1 MSAWIE
7 HVKEYAK
14 QKEMK
19 YTEALKNDECK
30 ELYHKNKSPVDKKK
44 IDEMTRPK
52 VSIQMEKVDKT
63 SMTSKTPKAKKVKK
77 DEKEREITYEE
88 MNAPMISMDTIDKV
102 LNLKPP
108 KKERNK
114 KKN

>member
-1 MSAWIE
+1 MSAWISF
-7 HVKEYAK
+7 VKEFAK

-63 SMTSKTPKAKKVKK
+63 SMTPKTPRAKKTKELNKEIKEEMMMNEDEPIVKPKRVKK
-77 DEKEREITYEE
+77 EGT
-88 MNAPMISMDTIDKV
+88 
-102 LNLKPP
+102 
-108 KKERNK
+108 K
-114 KKN
+114 KKI

>member
-7 HVKEYAK
+7 HIKDYAK

-19 YTEALKNDECK
+19 YTEAMKDPQCK

-52 VSIQMEKVDKT
+52 VSVQMEKVDKT
-63 SMTSKTPKAKKVKK
+63 SMTPKTPRAKKADK
-77 DEKEREITYEE
+77 ITHEE

-108 KKERNK
+108 KKERSK
-114 KKN
+114 KKT

>member
-7 HVKEYAK
+7 HVKDYAK

-44 IDEMTRPK
+44 IDDMTRPK
-52 VSIQMEKVDKT
+52 VSVQIEKVDK
-63 SMTSKTPKAKKVKK
+63 PKATKSKKVK
-77 DEKEREITYEE
+77 EIQQEIKEEVMMESPEPVMKTKRV
-88 MNAPMISMDTIDKV
+88 S
-102 LNLKPP
+102 
-108 KKERNK
+108 K
-114 KKN
+114 KKT

>member
-7 HVKEYAK
+7 HVKDYAK

-44 IDEMTRPK
+44 IDDMTRPK
-52 VSIQMEKVDKT
+52 VTVQMEKVDK
-63 SMTSKTPKAKKVKK
+63 SKATKAKKVK
-77 DEKEREITYEE
+77 ELHQEIKEEVKMEIPEPVMKTKRV
-88 MNAPMISMDTIDKV
+88 S
-102 LNLKPP
+102 
-108 KKERNK
+108 K
-114 KKN
+114 KKT

>member
-7 HVKEYAK
+7 HVKGYAK

-52 VSIQMEKVDKT
+52 VSVQMEKVDKP
-63 SMTSKTPKAKKVKK
+63 KTPRAKKVKE
-77 DEKEREITYEE
+77 EKITHEE

-108 KKERNK
+108 KKERSK
-114 KKN
+114 KKT

>member
-7 HVKEYAK
+7 HVKDYAK

-44 IDEMTRPK
+44 VDEMTRPK
-52 VSIQMEKVDKT
+52 VSVQMEKVDKP
-63 SMTSKTPKAKKVKK
+63 KTPRAKKVKEDMMMK
-77 DEKEREITYEE
+77 EDEPV
-88 MNAPMISMDTIDKV
+88 MKV
-102 LNLKPP
+102 
-108 KKERNK
+108 KKEGTK
-114 KKN
+114 KKI

>member
-44 IDEMTRPK
+44 IDDMTRPK
-52 VSIQMEKVDKT
+52 VTVQMEKVDK
-63 SMTSKTPKAKKVKK
+63 PKATKPKKVK
-77 DEKEREITYEE
+77 EIQQEIKEEIKMEIPEPVMKTKRV
-88 MNAPMISMDTIDKV
+88 S
-102 LNLKPP
+102 
-108 KKERNK
+108 K
-114 KKN
+114 KKT

>member
-7 HVKEYAK
+7 HVKDYAK

-44 IDEMTRPK
+44 IDDMTRPK
-52 VSIQMEKVDKT
+52 VSVQMEKVDK
-63 SMTSKTPKAKKVKK
+63 PKATKGKKVK
-77 DEKEREITYEE
+77 EIQQEIKEEIKMEIPEPAMKTKRV
-88 MNAPMISMDTIDKV
+88 S
-102 LNLKPP
+102 
-108 KKERNK
+108 K
-114 KKN
+114 KKT

>member
-7 HVKEYAK
+7 HVKDYAK

-52 VSIQMEKVDKT
+52 VSVQMEKVDKT
-63 SMTSKTPKAKKVKK
+63 SMTPKKPQAKKVKEEVMMNE
-77 DEKEREITYEE
+77 DESV
-88 MNAPMISMDTIDKV
+88 M
-102 LNLKPP
+102 KPKRV
-108 KKERNK
+108 KKEGTK

>member
-7 HVKEYAK
+7 HIKDYAK

-19 YTEALKNDECK
+19 YTEAMKDPQCK

-52 VSIQMEKVDKT
+52 VSIQMEKVDKPKT
-63 SMTSKTPKAKKVKK
+63 SKAKKE
-77 DEKEREITYEE
+77 EKITHEE
-88 MNAPMISMDTIDKV
+88 MNAPMISMNTIDKV
-102 LNLKPP
+102 LKLKPP
-108 KKERNK
+108 KKEGNK
-114 KKN
+114 KKT

>member
-52 VSIQMEKVDKT
+52 VSIQMEKIDKT

-77 DEKEREITYEE
+77 EEITHEE

>member
-7 HVKEYAK
+7 HVKEFAK

-44 IDEMTRPK
+44 VDEMTRPK
-52 VSIQMEKVDKT
+52 VTVQMEKVDKPKAT
-63 SMTSKTPKAKKVKK
+63 KAKKVKEMQQDIK
-77 DEKEREITYEE
+77 DD
-88 MNAPMISMDTIDKV
+88 MMMDSPDPV
-102 LNLKPP
+102 VKP
-108 KKERNK
+108 KRVTK
-114 KKN
+114 KKT

>member
-1 MSAWIE
+1 MSAWID
-7 HVKEYAK
+7 HVKEYCK

-52 VSIQMEKVDKT
+52 VTVQMEKVDKPKAT
-63 SMTSKTPKAKKVKK
+63 KAKKVK
-77 DEKEREITYEE
+77 EMQQEIKEEVMMETPEPVMKTKRV
-88 MNAPMISMDTIDKV
+88 S
-102 LNLKPP
+102 
-108 KKERNK
+108 K
-114 KKN
+114 KKT

>member
-44 IDEMTRPK
+44 VDEMTRPK
-52 VSIQMEKVDKT
+52 VSVQMEKFDKT
-63 SMTSKTPKAKKVKK
+63 SMTPKTPKAKKVKEEVK
-77 DEKEREITYEE
+77 EEVMMKEDEPV
-88 MNAPMISMDTIDKV
+88 M
-102 LNLKPP
+102 KPKRV
-108 KKERNK
+108 KKEGTK